1 MVSNVSS
8 FEAKDYALL
17 ISGTI
22 WVEAIG
28 SMIMRSK
35 KDQPIDESESD
46 PRQDWLYIDISLP
59 AYAGRAPIDV
69 AETTPPPRLL
79 RTHLSYELLPQSA
92 IASKSKVYYIATPI
106 LLPDFSITIMLRYT
120 LPKTIFT
127 YFNY

>member
-1 MVSNVSS
+1 M
-8 FEAKDYALL
+8 
-17 ISGTI
+17 
-22 WVEAIG
+22 EAIG

-69 AETTPPPRLL
+69 AENTPPPRLL

-92 IASKSKVYYIATPI
+92 IASKSKVYYSHANSFTGFFYNNYASIHSSEDHFHI
-106 LLPDFSITIMLRYT
+106 L
-120 LPKTIFT
+120 
-127 YFNY
+127 